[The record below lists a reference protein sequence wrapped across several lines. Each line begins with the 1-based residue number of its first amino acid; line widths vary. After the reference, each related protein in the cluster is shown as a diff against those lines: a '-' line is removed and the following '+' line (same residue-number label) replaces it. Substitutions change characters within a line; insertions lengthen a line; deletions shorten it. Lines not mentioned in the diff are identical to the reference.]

1 MKKLQWSWTASFIQD
16 IPDTQPAGLTPVK
29 KAIALIRQLAV
40 RPGAEPVALVL
51 TAMSVASVSLNFI

>member
-1 MKKLQWSWTASFIQD
+1 MKKLQWNRTASFIPD

-51 TAMSVASVSLNFI
+51 TAMSVASVSLTFI